1 MNVMS
6 HAVRIGLARGW
17 TDFSLSIRSV
27 QDQVSTA
34 ILPLAT
40 IGYLYYQRDVPVE
53 GTTLMLPAVAL
64 PSILAMLIVF
74 GLITGPAFQLAM
86 DREDGTLLRA
96 KCAPH
101 GTTGYVTG
109 QVVLHSLNAALI
121 LVVIMVPSAI
131 VFDAFGAR
139 GAHGWLTFAWVVG
152 LGLLATMPIGIVIGS
167 IVPSSRATVTWAM
180 LPLMALVVISGIF
193 FPMTRLWEWV
203 QVVAQMFPMYW
214 LGLGLRAAFLP
225 AEAAVLEIGGSWRA
239 LETAVVLGVWAVVGL
254 SIAPRVL
261 RRMARRQSGAAVARA
276 RDEVAQWGP

>member
-1 MNVMS
+1 MS
-6 HAVRIGLARGW
+6 AMAHAIRIGLARGW

-34 ILPLAT
+34 IMPLVT
-40 IGYLYYQRDVPVE
+40 IGYLYYQRDTPVE

-64 PSILAMLIVF
+64 PSILAALIVF
-74 GLITGPAFQLAM
+74 GLVTGPAFQLAM

-109 QVVLHSLNAALI
+109 QVVYHSLNTVLI

-139 GAHGWLTFAWVVG
+139 GMDGWITFSWVVW

-167 IVPSSRATVTWAM
+167 VVPSSRATVTWAM
-180 LPLMALVVISGIF
+180 LPLMALTVISGIF

-214 LGLGLRAAFLP
+214 IGLGLRSAFLP
-225 AEAAVLEIGGSWRA
+225 AEAAVIELGGAWRPV
-239 LETAVVLGVWAVVGL
+239 ETALVLGVWAAAGL
-254 SIAPRVL
+254 SIAPRVV
-261 RRMARRQSGAAVARA
+261 RRMARRQSGAAVAKA
-276 RDEVAQWGP
+276 RDEAAQWGQ

>member
-6 HAVRIGLARGW
+6 HAIRIGLARGW
-17 TDFSLSIRSV
+17 TDFSLSVKSV

-34 ILPLAT
+34 IMPLAI
-40 IGYLYYQRDVPVE
+40 IGYLYYQREVPVE

-64 PSILAMLIVF
+64 PSILAALIVF
-74 GLITGPAFQLAM
+74 GLVTGPAFQLAM

-109 QVVLHSLNAALI
+109 QVVLHSLSTVLM

-139 GAHGWLTFAWVVG
+139 GLDGWITFSWVVV
-152 LGLLATMPIGIVIGS
+152 LGLLATMPIGIIIGS
-167 IVPSSRATVTWAM
+167 VVPNSRATVTWAM
-180 LPLMALVVISGIF
+180 LPLMALTVISGIF

-203 QVVAQMFPMYW
+203 QTVAQMFPMYW
-214 LGLGLRAAFLP
+214 IGLGLRSAFLP
-225 AEAAVLEIGGSWRA
+225 AEAAVIEIGGAWRPI
-239 LETAVVLGVWAVVGL
+239 ETALVLGVWAVAGL
-254 SIAPRVL
+254 SVAPRVV
-261 RRMARRQSGAAVARA
+261 RRMARRQSGAAIAKA
-276 RDEVAQWGP
+276 RDEAAQWGQ

>member
-1 MNVMS
+1 MS

-27 QDQVSTA
+27 QDQISTA
-34 ILPLAT
+34 IMPLVT

-64 PSILAMLIVF
+64 PSILAALIVF
-74 GLITGPAFQLAM
+74 GLVTGPAFQLAM

-109 QVVLHSLNAALI
+109 QIVLHALNTVLV

-139 GAHGWLTFAWVVG
+139 GAHGWLAFAWVVG
-152 LGLLATMPIGIVIGS
+152 LGLLATMPIGIILGS
-167 IVPSSRATVTWAM
+167 VVPNSRATVTWAF
-180 LPLMALVVISGIF
+180 LPLMALVAISGIL
-193 FPMTRLWEWV
+193 FPITRLWEWV

-214 LGLGLRAAFLP
+214 LGLGLRSAFLP
-225 AEAAVLEIGGSWRA
+225 AEAAVLEIGGSWRP
-239 LETAVVLGVWAVVGL
+239 LETALVLGAWAAAGL
-254 SIAPRVL
+254 SMAPRVL
-261 RRMARRQSGAAVARA
+261 RRMARRQSGAAVAQA
-276 RDEVAQWGP
+276 RDEVAQWGQ